1 MVNVHRWTGPAGLG
15 SCPVAPELDRERGKG
30 VEISRLHRGQPLAV
44 YCSSSTWQ
52 RCSPARIST
61 RPGSVVH
68 GRRPVRR
75 PLFLSSTAAPDAEI
89 VHTQFAAP
97 AWSAGTPAERTTG
110 PVLGRGA
117 RPRRDGRTGG
127 SVSRAFER
135 GRSGSQGGREGESQS
150 GRKKVLTGDRE
161 RRHGRTGKAKRRRKR
176 NEPAH
181 GMDGGRLVD
190 TRRGPRGL
198 DSGGDKRPT
207 ARHFHMSPLYGTAGP
222 GQLRVRPCVPQKKK
236 KKKKSY
242 ASVSVPSG
250 HRSYPPVCFKLPLLV
265 GGGYSYCTLV
275 QTALEMRS
283 TSFKN
288 QNLPPW
294 ACVRAFLYSA
304 RFFLYFLN

>member
-236 KKKKSY
+236 KKKKLRVRVRPVRPPQLPTRLFQTTTPGRRRVQLLYFGPNRAGNAFHEFQKSKPP
-242 ASVSVPSG
+242 SVGV
-250 HRSYPPVCFKLPLLV
+250 RACLPLF
-265 GGGYSYCTLV
+265 
-275 QTALEMRS
+275 R
-283 TSFKN
+283 
-288 QNLPPW
+288 
-294 ACVRAFLYSA
+294 
-304 RFFLYFLN
+304 